1 MKKKAILMIW
11 AVVTATL
18 LIIPSCRKKEDD
30 AVQTPGPDPDPDPA
44 PIDPLPG
51 DPQLPDQPYDYANT
65 GNNMPAY
72 ISSYI
77 SANADIDNTPG
88 TNPITNA
95 GATLGR
101 VLFYDKQL
109 SVNNTIACASCH
121 HQDKGFTDGKAFS
134 TGFDGAVTR
143 RNAMPVFNLRFFKAK
158 KMFWD
163 LRAADLEAQVLMPI
177 QDHIEMGMPS
187 LAALEQKLGQI
198 SFYQALFQKAF
209 GSPAVTSDKISKALS
224 QFLRSMVSF
233 NSKYDQGLSNDF
245 AAFTTQEKNGMAMM
259 KRAFCFECHS
269 DLSHV
274 SANTPPTFLV
284 VENSGLNT
292 GLGSNNA
299 LDVNYKD
306 NGIGELTGLAKDQG
320 TFKIPTLRNVALTA
334 PYMHDGRFA
343 TLEEVIQHY
352 ATGVKR
358 HPNRGI
364 QIVNGGFKFSDQEQK
379 DIVAFLKTLTDESLA
394 KDPKYADPFV
404 E

>member
-1 MKKKAILMIW
+1 MKKKAILMML
-11 AVVTATL
+11 AAVTATVL
-18 LIIPSCRKKEDD
+18 MIPSCRKKEDD
-30 AVQTPGPDPDPDPA
+30 TVHTPGPDPDPA
-44 PIDPLPG
+44 PIDPPSG
-51 DPQLPDQPYDYANT
+51 GPQLPDQPYDYEHT
-65 GNNMPAY
+65 GGNMPAY
-72 ISSYI
+72 ISDYI
-77 SANADIDNTPG
+77 KANPGIDNTPA

-121 HQDKGFTDGKAFS
+121 HQDKGFTDGKALS
-134 TGFDGAVTR
+134 TGFDGRQTR

-163 LRAADLEAQVLMPI
+163 MRAADLETQVLMPI

-198 SFYQALFQKAF
+198 AYYQALFRKAF
-209 GSPAVTSDKISKALS
+209 GSTDVTSDRISRALS

-233 NSKYDQGLSNDF
+233 NSKYDQGLANDF
-245 AAFTTQEKNGMAMM
+245 ANFTTREKNGMAIM
-259 KRAFCFECHS
+259 KRAFCYECHS

-274 SANTPPTFLV
+274 SANTPPSFLV
-284 VENSGLNT
+284 VENSGQNT
-292 GLGSNNA
+292 GVGSNNA
-299 LDVNYKD
+299 LDVNYTD

-320 TFKIPTLRNVALTA
+320 TFKIPALRNVALTA

-352 ATGVKR
+352 ATGVKA
-358 HPNRGI
+358 HPNKGI
-364 QIVNGGFKFSDQEQK
+364 QIINGGFKFSDQEQQ
-379 DIVAFLKTLTDESLA
+379 DIVAFLKTLTDETLA
-394 KDPKYADPFV
+394 KDQKYADPFV
-404 E
+404 D